1 MGAGNSTADY
11 CINEEDG
18 LPWPPNMELVSWQRW
33 WLLAGCML
41 SALSG
46 VYVCLSYWRNPPL
59 RRRPGS
65 LLYYRTLCNLGFA
78 VVIILNEILYAA
90 RSDFPTEECLTDQGG
105 GLGADCV
112 AGGEVG
118 CRTTAF
124 FVQWFLLAGESYY
137 FAITVDLLANLFLS
151 PFGSQSFR
159 LTVYHCT
166 TIGLST
172 VLAASLVLSGDAES
186 GSWGP
191 SCVVLRH
198 VCWLKRFGVP
208 GVSTSLRG
216 GYWFYY
222 IPTTLYYVS
231 GVVAWQVAR

>member
-1 MGAGNSTADY
+1 MGAANSTRSDY

-18 LPWPPNMELVSWQRW
+18 QPWPPNMNLVYWQRW
-33 WLLAGCML
+33 TLLAGCIL

-46 VYVCLSYWRNPPL
+46 VYVCVSYWRNPPL

-78 VVIILNEILYAA
+78 VVIIFNEVLYAL
-90 RSDFPTEECLTDQGG
+90 RGDFPNEECLTNLDG

-112 AGGEVG
+112 AGGPG
-118 CRTTAF
+118 SCRFMAF
-124 FVQWFLLAGESYY
+124 CVQWFLFAGESYY
-137 FAITVDLLANLFLS
+137 FAITLDLLANLCLS

-159 LTVYHCT
+159 LTVYHCA
-166 TIGLST
+166 TILLST
-172 VLAASLVLSGDAES
+172 VLALGLVRGDYQD

-198 VCWLKRFGVP
+198 VCWIKRFGVP
-208 GVSTSLRG
+208 GISSSLRG
-216 GYWFYY
+216 GYLFYY
-222 IPTTLYYVS
+222 LPTTLYYVS
-231 GVVAWQVAR
+231 GVLAWLSAR

>member
-1 MGAGNSTADY
+1 MKLPYADALVNSSEAHVLSQV
-11 CINEEDG
+11 E
-18 LPWPPNMELVSWQRW
+18 WQRW
-33 WLLAGCML
+33 WLLAGCIL
-41 SALSG
+41 SAISG
-46 VYVCLSYWRNPPL
+46 VYVCVSYWRNPPL

-65 LLYYRTLCNLGFA
+65 LLFYRTLCNLGFA
-78 VVIILNEILYAA
+78 LVIIVNEILYAA
-90 RSDFPTEECLTDQGG
+90 RRDFPTEECLTNPV
-105 GLGADCV
+105 LGADCV
-112 AGGEVG
+112 AGGATG

-137 FAITVDLLANLFLS
+137 FAITLDLLANLFLS

-159 LTVYHCT
+159 QTVYHCASV
-166 TIGLST
+166 GVST
-172 VLAASLVLSGDAES
+172 VLATGLVLSGDAED

-208 GVSTSLRG
+208 GVSTSAMG
-216 GYWFYY
+216 GWAFYY

-231 GVVAWQVAR
+231 GIVAWLVAR